1 LPGFLAGAGFLF
13 SPSRLAIDLGGALN
27 PPFARDIIFSLLR
40 QKTIS
45 GSANSRA
52 YFMCIL

>member
-1 LPGFLAGAGFLF
+1 LPGFLAGAVFLF
-13 SPSRLAIDLGGALN
+13 AAIRAAGALGVPLY
-27 PPFARDIIFSLLR
+27 PPVARDIIFSLLR